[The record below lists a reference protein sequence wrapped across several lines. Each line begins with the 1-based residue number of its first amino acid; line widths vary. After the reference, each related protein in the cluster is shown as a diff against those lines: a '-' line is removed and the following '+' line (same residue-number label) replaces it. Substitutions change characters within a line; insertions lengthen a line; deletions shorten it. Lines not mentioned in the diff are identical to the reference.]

1 MEILIFGAGVIGTI
15 YGHVL
20 AQAGNTVT
28 HYVRRSKKRMLESGI
43 EIELLDGRT
52 KPFQERSFTYN
63 PRLTEELSADHRYD
77 LCIVSVR
84 HYQLSSVIPILQ
96 NQIGDTDVL
105 FFNGMWKGLD
115 EINRYIRPSQYLWGF
130 PVAGGGFDGQR
141 LNAALLGEIHIGEL
155 NGESTTRLQHIK
167 ELFQQV
173 NIKVDVQPNML
184 HWLWVHF
191 AINCGVIGAA
201 FEAGGATELLN
212 SIRNLQKAILAG
224 RDALSVCQARGVNVA
239 SFQDA
244 RSFSLPSLLGA
255 LTVWLMMKTNKPAR
269 RIFETHTAIDELQ
282 MMYNDVLRTGK
293 ELNVP
298 MPNYLLLEKSV
309 NDPDFH

>member
-1 MEILIFGAGVIGTI
+1 
-15 YGHVL
+15 
-20 AQAGNTVT
+20 
-28 HYVRRSKKRMLESGI
+28 
-43 EIELLDGRT
+43 
-52 KPFQERSFTYN
+52 
-63 PRLTEELSADHRYD
+63 
-77 LCIVSVR
+77 
-84 HYQLSSVIPILQ
+84 
-96 NQIGDTDVL
+96 
-105 FFNGMWKGLD
+105 
-115 EINRYIRPSQYLWGF
+115 
-130 PVAGGGFDGQR
+130 
-141 LNAALLGEIHIGEL
+141 
-155 NGESTTRLQHIK
+155 
-167 ELFQQV
+167 
-173 NIKVDVQPNML
+173 ML

-212 SIRNLQKAILAG
+212 SIRHLQKAILAG

-244 RSFSLPSLLGA
+244 KSFSLPSLLGA

-298 MPNYLLLEKSV
+298 MPNYSSLEKSV